1 VLKPQQKKSSSTQ
14 SGRGKKGTQFNF
26 IQLCVLV
33 ELYKKDSRPSKQRKM
48 LISETLGIEEDQVTT
63 WFNNQRARQFSAEKQ
78 VQKMKREGQ
87 QPAIPQS
94 WSALITQ

>member
-1 VLKPQQKKSSSTQ
+1 
-14 SGRGKKGTQFNF
+14 
-26 IQLCVLV
+26 
-33 ELYKKDSRPSKQRKM
+33 M